1 MIFDDTFEPVDFA
14 DTMAPEPRQPAPA
27 RATTR
32 GLHRYRTVWVS
43 DFHLG
48 TRGCRAQRLNE
59 FLETVS
65 CDTLYLVGDII
76 DAWALKNAWYWPA
89 SHTQV
94 VKTLLKL
101 HRERGTRIIYVPG
114 NHDEVLRDYLPID
127 IAGVEICN
135 ECVHETA
142 DGRKFLVIHGDAFD
156 AVCTEAR
163 WLAILGDYAYR
174 GVIVGNS
181 WFNTARR
188 RLGYPYWSLSAY
200 LKYQVKNAVA
210 FIGRF
215 EEALADEA
223 RRRGMDGVICGHI
236 HTPSHT
242 TIDGIEYCN
251 DGDWVESCSALTE
264 DFSGQMQLLHW
275 GRGTD
280 HETAPVGSQHSPEP
294 APEAVS
300 A

>member
-1 MIFDDTFEPVDFA
+1 MAFDDTFESA
-14 DTMAPEPRQPAPA
+14 DLTDTSPRSG
-27 RATTR
+27 TR
-32 GLHRYRTVWVS
+32 DLHRYRTVWIS

-48 TRGCRAQRLNE
+48 TRGCRAHRLID

-94 VKTLLKL
+94 IQALLRL
-101 HRERGTRIIYVPG
+101 HRDRGTRIIYVPG

-127 IAGVEICN
+127 LAGVEICN
-135 ECVHETA
+135 EYVHKTA
-142 DGRKFLVIHGDAFD
+142 DGRRFLVVHGDAFD

-163 WLAILGDYAYR
+163 WLAVLGDYAYR

-188 RLGYPYWSLSAY
+188 RLGYPYWSLSAF

-210 FIGRF
+210 FITRF
-215 EEALADEA
+215 EKALADEA
-223 RRRGMDGVICGHI
+223 RRRGMDGIICGHI
-236 HTPSHT
+236 HTPAQT

-264 DFSGQMQLLHW
+264 DFSGHMQLLHW
-275 GRGTD
+275 GREA
-280 HETAPVGSQHSPEP
+280 ETEQAPAARQRASQ
-294 APEAVS
+294 AVS